1 MNKMN
6 LNTQQHSAYNF
17 LLHRAKASSGALILE
32 SGLLNAQAP
41 TVAAMAAALPAAWQ
55 GDMCEYSFEL
65 AGRAHPPMTWVCRFW
80 DLVQSVLKAVPKE
93 LFGTMLVPVSDG
105 HLASPAFCQAN
116 SALTTAQQQ
125 RWPRGVLHG
134 LGLLCIT
141 SAQADVLSPISPE
154 QEPFTC
160 ALEAAARFQR
170 VPLQQLVCPEQMGQ
184 PAFSDL
190 RRSLATNLPALPN
203 PPEPGNAIWRVLS
216 QCCVFEAS
224 DDSMTHLAFPFLS
237 KLPNAAWE
245 QHLPDLRHIRFLTP
259 IRFHSASPTHQS
271 LVNHACLKT
280 PELSE
285 FLNTA
290 ILPSLQAAEE
300 YNCNHE
306 ALLLHALD
314 DLGNDPD
321 FDPTMPTC
329 LPTDGVLQN
338 VSRLVDSSSWLL
350 RTLFSSQH
358 PHPDY
363 QLLPAQYATV
373 QRLSVLK
380 KVQLAHEES
389 PNPNFFLACASQ
401 FAKVMGALNRD
412 DQLRCS
418 LALVKL
424 LHEQADAYS
433 QHAGGAWSTLRYTLA
448 GLRIFPAADLPPPY
462 NAYAWHWRPFC
473 SLLESEDH
481 EFYRL
486 VSTAVPVISNSV
498 LGTQYLRRKLGLD
511 THPSVLRV
519 IHHLIN
525 MAGSEAAGCLRQTG
539 AATQALRQQLL
550 ADFRA
555 GYHFIVTAASLWL
568 TQPAD
573 LTTLNNMS
581 QRLASSQWLLV
592 SGGFFVSPQSVYF
605 GLQQDTGGGKPT
617 FDNRKAVQYRHTDSV
632 LFICIRVSFI
642 AALPCIH
649 VCSVLY
655 KLSADFNV
663 L

>member
-1 MNKMN
+1 
-6 LNTQQHSAYNF
+6 
-17 LLHRAKASSGALILE
+17 
-32 SGLLNAQAP
+32 
-41 TVAAMAAALPAAWQ
+41 MAATLPAAWQ
-55 GDMCEYSFEL
+55 GGICYHLHQIS
-65 AGRAHPPMTWVCRFW
+65 GKQHPPMTWVQRFW
-80 DLVQSVLKAVPKE
+80 DLVQSVWKTVPEE
-93 LFGTMLVPVSDG
+93 LFETMLVPVSNKR
-105 HLASPAFCQAN
+105 LASPAFCQAHA
-116 SALTTAQQQ
+116 ALSTVHQQ
-125 RWPRGVLHG
+125 RWSRDVLDR
-134 LGLLCIT
+134 LVLLCIT
-141 SAQADVLSPISPE
+141 SAQADMLSPISPDK
-154 QEPFTC
+154 EPFTC
-160 ALEAAARFQR
+160 ALEAAARLQQ

-190 RRSLATNLPALPN
+190 RRSLATNLPAPPN

-216 QCCVFEAS
+216 RCCVFEAS
-224 DDSMTHLAFPFLS
+224 DGSTTHLSFPVLS
-237 KLPNAAWE
+237 KLPNASWE
-245 QHLPDLRHIRFLTP
+245 QQLPNMRHLLWFTP
-259 IRFHSASPTHQS
+259 VRFHSASPTHQS
-271 LVNHACLKT
+271 LVNHACLPT
-280 PELSE
+280 PDLSD
-285 FLNTA
+285 FLNA
-290 ILPSLQAAEE
+290 ELLPSLQAEEE
-300 YNCNHE
+300 YNSNHE

-314 DLGNDPD
+314 DLANDPD
-321 FDPTMPTC
+321 FAPTMPTC
-329 LPTDGVLQN
+329 LPTHGVLQD

-350 RTLFSSQH
+350 RTLFSSRH

-363 QLLPAQYATV
+363 QLLPAQYATT

-389 PNPNFFLACASQ
+389 PNPSFFLACASQ
-401 FAKVMGALNRD
+401 FAKVMDALNRD

-424 LHEQADAYS
+424 LQEQADAYC
-433 QHAGGAWSTLRYTLA
+433 QHAGSAWSTVRYTLA
-448 GLRIFPAADLPPPY
+448 GLRIFPTAELPPPY
-462 NAYAWHWRPFC
+462 NVYAWHWRPFC

-481 EFYRL
+481 EYYRL
-486 VSTAVPVISNSV
+486 VSTALPVMSNSV
-498 LGTQYLRRKLGLD
+498 LGTEHLRSKLGLP

-519 IHHLIN
+519 IDHLIN

-555 GYHFIVTAASLWL
+555 GYHIIVSAASLRL
-568 TQPAD
+568 IQPAD

-617 FDNRKAVQYRHTDSV
+617 FYNCKAVQYCHTNSV

-649 VCSVLY
+649 VCSVVY
-655 KLSADFNV
+655 KLYADFDV

>member
-1 MNKMN
+1 
-6 LNTQQHSAYNF
+6 
-17 LLHRAKASSGALILE
+17 
-32 SGLLNAQAP
+32 
-41 TVAAMAAALPAAWQ
+41 
-55 GDMCEYSFEL
+55 MCNYSLEL
-65 AGRAHPPMTWVCRFW
+65 AGREHPPMTWVLSFW

-93 LFGTMLVPVSDG
+93 LFDTMLVPISDG

-125 RWPRGVLHG
+125 RWPQGVLHG
-134 LGLLCIT
+134 LKLLCIT
-141 SAQADVLSPISPE
+141 SAQADMLRPIKPGE
-154 QEPFTC
+154 EPFIC
-160 ALEAAARFQR
+160 ALEAAARFQQ
-170 VPLQQLVCPEQMGQ
+170 VPLRQLVCPEKLGQ
-184 PAFSDL
+184 AAFSDL
-190 RRSLATNLPALPN
+190 RRALATNLPAPPN
-203 PPEPGNAIWRVLS
+203 PPEPINAIWQILS
-216 QCCVFEAS
+216 RCCIFEAS
-224 DDSMTHLAFPFLS
+224 DGSWTHLIFPFLS

-245 QHLPDLRHIRFLTP
+245 QHLPDLPPIRFFTP
-259 IRFHSASPTHQS
+259 IRFHSASPAHQT
-271 LVNHACLKT
+271 LVNHACLQT

-285 FLNTA
+285 FLNSA

-300 YNCNHE
+300 HNGNHE

-314 DLGNDPD
+314 DLANDPD
-321 FDPTMPTC
+321 FAPTMPTR
-329 LPTDGVLQN
+329 LPIDGVLQN
-338 VSRLVDSSSWLL
+338 VSRLVDSSSWLF

-389 PNPNFFLACASQ
+389 PDPQFFLACASQ
-401 FAKVMGALNRD
+401 FARVMGTLSRD

-424 LHEQADAYS
+424 LQEQADAYS
-433 QHAGGAWSTLRYTLA
+433 HHVRGAWSTVRYTLA
-448 GLRIFPAADLPPPY
+448 GMRIFPTADLPPPY
-462 NAYAWHWRPFC
+462 NAYAWQWRPFC
-473 SLLESEDH
+473 SLVESEDH
-481 EFYRL
+481 EHYRL

-498 LGTQYLRRKLGLD
+498 LGTQYLRRKLGLP
-511 THPSVLRV
+511 THASVLRV
-519 IHHLIN
+519 IDHLVN

-550 ADFRA
+550 ADFQK
-555 GYHFIVTAASLWL
+555 GYHIIVGAASLLL

-573 LTTLNNMS
+573 VTTLNSMS
-581 QRLASSQWLLV
+581 QHLASSQWLLV

-617 FDNRKAVQYRHTDSV
+617 FDNCKAVQCCHTDSV
-632 LFICIRVSFI
+632 LFMCIRVSFI
-642 AALPCIH
+642 AALPCTF
-649 VCSVLY
+649 VYSVLH
-655 KLSADFNV
+655 KLSADFSV